1 MTSLPETFSKLYS
14 RMPSL
19 YPLRFRS
26 NFAQEMSDA
35 FDRCLDE
42 LFEKGPINFLY
53 LTWLNAGICRL
64 PRWFSS

>member
-42 LFEKGPINFLY
+42 LFEKGPIQLFIFNLVE
-53 LTWLNAGICRL
+53 CRDL
-64 PRWFSS
+64 PAAALV